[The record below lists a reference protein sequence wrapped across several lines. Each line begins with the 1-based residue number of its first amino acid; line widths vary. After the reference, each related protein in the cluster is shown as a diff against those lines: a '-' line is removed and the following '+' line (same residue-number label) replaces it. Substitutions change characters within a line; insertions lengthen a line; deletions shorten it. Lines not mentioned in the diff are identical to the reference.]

1 MVRSSL
7 TTEEKAEIWRR
18 YRGGASLRS
27 IHRALGRN
35 GRTVWRFVASTGGI
49 LPAERI
55 RSALRLSLAERE
67 EISRG
72 LVADQSCRAIA
83 RRLGRA
89 PSTVSREVAGHGGRA
104 HYRACTADRAAWEHA
119 RRPKT
124 AKLAT
129 HHELGALVATKL
141 KLRWSPQQI
150 AGWLRREHPADA
162 ECQVS
167 HETIYTS
174 LFVQSRGALKR
185 ELTAYLR
192 MRRTL
197 RRPQATRP
205 YHHGSGKLRDT
216 INISERP
223 AEVADRAVPGH
234 WEGDLLL
241 GGSNS
246 AIVTLVERSSRFVV
260 LIRLPRGRGSE
271 EVLAALKRTIVTLPA
286 QLCRSLT
293 WDQGKEMAEHA
304 RFTVETGL
312 QIYFCDPQSP
322 WQRGTNEN
330 TNGLLRQYFPKFTSL
345 AGFSQRQLD
354 AVAAELNGRPRQTL
368 GWMTPSEKFAEA
380 VAMTA

>member
-1 MVRSSL
+1 MVRSAM
-7 TTEEKAEIWRR
+7 TTEEKEEIWRR
-18 YRGGASLRS
+18 YRAGASLRS
-27 IHRALGRN
+27 IHRALGRS
-35 GRTVWRFVASTGGI
+35 GKAVWDFVASTGGI
-49 LPAERI
+49 PPVERS
-55 RSALRLSLAERE
+55 RSPLRLSLVERE

-72 LVADQSCRAIA
+72 LVANESCRAIA

-89 PSTVSREVAGHGGRA
+89 PSTVSREVAGHGGRVR
-104 HYRACTADRAAWEHA
+104 YRAAEADRAAWRES
-119 RRPKT
+119 RRPKP
-124 AKLAT
+124 AKLVV
-129 HHELGALVATKL
+129 HRELAVLVADKL
-141 KLRWSPQQI
+141 RLRWSPQQI
-150 AGWLRREHPADA
+150 AGWLRREHPADP
-162 ECQVS
+162 ELQVS

-174 LFVQSRGALKR
+174 LFVQSRGALRR

-192 MRRTL
+192 MRRAL
-197 RRPQATRP
+197 RRPRATRP

-223 AEVADRAVPGH
+223 PEVADRAVPGH

-241 GGSNS
+241 GSGGSS
-246 AIVTLVERSSRFVV
+246 IMTLVERTSRFVI
-260 LIRLPRGRGSE
+260 LIRLSRGRGSE
-271 EVLAALKRTIVTLPA
+271 EVLAALKRRIVTLPT

-293 WDQGKEMAEHA
+293 WDQGKEMAQHA

-312 QIYFCDPQSP
+312 QVYFCDPQSP

>member
-7 TTEEKAEIWRR
+7 TTEEKAEIWKR
-18 YRGGASLRS
+18 YRRGASLRS
-27 IHRALGRN
+27 IHQALGRN

-49 LPAERI
+49 PPAERT

-104 HYRACTADRAAWEHA
+104 HYRACTADRAAWEAA
-119 RRPKT
+119 RRPKP

-129 HHELGALVATKL
+129 HRELGALVATKL

-150 AGWLRREHPADA
+150 AGWLRREHPA
-162 ECQVS
+162 ETELQVS

-205 YHHGSGKLRDT
+205 SHHGSGKLRDT

-223 AEVADRAVPGH
+223 PEAADRAVPGH

-241 GGSNS
+241 GSSNS
-246 AIVTLVERSSRFVV
+246 AIVTLVERTSRFVI
-260 LIRLPRGRGSE
+260 LIRLPRGRSSE
-271 EVLAALKRTIVTLPA
+271 EVLAALKRRIGTLPT
-286 QLCRSLT
+286 QLVRSLT

-304 RFTVETGL
+304 RFTIETGL
-312 QIYFCDPQSP
+312 QIY
-322 WQRGTNEN
+322 G
-330 TNGLLRQYFPKFTSL
+330 
-345 AGFSQRQLD
+345 
-354 AVAAELNGRPRQTL
+354 
-368 GWMTPSEKFAEA
+368 
-380 VAMTA
+380 